1 MAKVLVTGGAGFIG
15 SHVVD
20 CCIHAGHDVVILDD
34 FSSGTRA
41 NLNASARVYEMDL
54 RCADVA
60 ALFDAEK
67 PAYVIHLA
75 AQIDVRRS
83 VLDPRF
89 DADVNILGG
98 LNLLELSI
106 RHGVKK
112 FVFASTGGAIYGVQE
127 NLPASEESIPH
138 PECHY
143 ATSKLAFEYYLALYE
158 RLYGLRYTILRFPN
172 VYGPRQRPDGEAG
185 VCSILTA
192 LMLAGKTPTLFGH
205 GTPLRDYVF
214 VKDIARGVL
223 LALEKGDGETIN
235 LGSGVGTSVRE
246 LFDILKDTVGF
257 QGDAVLA
264 DLRPGEVEKNYIT
277 GEKAARVLGWKP
289 EVSLVPG
296 LRETVEYIRAN
307 PS

>member
-20 CCIHAGHDVVILDD
+20 SYIHAGHEVVIVDD

-41 NLNASARVYEMDL
+41 NLNPAARVYEMDI
-54 RCADVA
+54 RAPTVSD
-60 ALFDAEK
+60 LFETEK
-67 PAYVIHLA
+67 PEYVTHLA

-83 VLDPRF
+83 VAEPCF
-89 DADVNILGG
+89 DAEVNILGG
-98 LNLLELSI
+98 LNLLEQSI
-106 RHGVKK
+106 KHGVKK
-112 FVFASTGGAIYGVQE
+112 FIFASTGGAIYGVQAF
-127 NLPASEESIPH
+127 LPASEDSVPH

-143 ATSKLAFEYYLALYE
+143 ATSKLAFELYLALYE
-158 RLYGLRYTILRFPN
+158 RLYGLHYTILRFPN

-205 GTPLRDYVF
+205 GTPLRDFVF

-223 LALEKGDGETIN
+223 LALDKGDGETLN
-235 LGSGVGTSVRE
+235 LGSGTGTSVRE
-246 LFDILKDTVGF
+246 LFDKLKDVLGY
-257 QGDAVLA
+257 GGEAVLA
-264 DLRPGEVEKNYIT
+264 DLRPGEVKENYIT

-289 EVSLVPG
+289 EVSLEAG
-296 LRETVEYIRAN
+296 LRETVEYIRA
-307 PS
+307 SVG